1 MAKYVDLPK
10 LNIISHKRIELSKN
24 NAKII
29 RIGPGYNQNNNNNGI
44 NHLYKIYA
52 PYLQN
57 GNNNNN
63 NSLNNVL
70 RAKRYISPDRRGIG
84 NSNSLA
90 YLNNL
95 EKYYEN
101 YNVYKRK
108 AAINNNNSKRGND
121 ISCGSV
127 RSVGMGISGGNGG
140 IEYKNIEKLSKR
152 KLSPLRRNIIIGNNN
167 NNNIGE

>member
-1 MAKYVDLPK
+1 V
-10 LNIISHKRIELSKN
+10 
-24 NAKII
+24 
-29 RIGPGYNQNNNNNGI
+29 
-44 NHLYKIYA
+44 
-52 PYLQN
+52 
-57 GNNNNN
+57 
-63 NSLNNVL
+63 
-70 RAKRYISPDRRGIG
+70 SPDRRGIG

-108 AAINNNNSKRGND
+108 AAINNNNNSNSKRGND

-127 RSVGMGISGGNGG
+127 RSAIGMGIGNGNGG

-152 KLSPLRRNIIIGNNN
+152 KLSPLRRNIIIGNGNN